1 MKSVKNAEESM
12 SIEVRVPTLGESI
25 VDAVIAR
32 WLKHEGATVTQGEAL
47 VELETD
53 KVNVE
58 VTADQG
64 GVLQEI
70 ARQEGETVA
79 IGDLLGVIGTGRPQ
93 GIAPTL
99 DDSENGQGT
108 PTEQSGELQPGKAG
122 QVVSERQKTP
132 SGQLASDGRVAQR
145 PPSPLARRIAAEYNI
160 DLSQVKGSSPHG
172 RVTKDDVVGFM
183 AQQTGEGSV
192 YRGSGERMSS
202 GADRAMREGKERS
215 EASQADIAMR
225 EGYQAGQPQGTGRP
239 QGITPTM
246 DDQIAPRAATP
257 DRMAVSSGREER
269 VRLSRRRQ
277 TIAQRLV
284 EAQHTA
290 AMLTTFN
297 EIDMSAVMEVRS
309 RRKDAFKERHN
320 ISLGFMSFF
329 TKAVVGSLKAFPR
342 LNAEI
347 QGNEMVLKHYY
358 DIGIAVGA
366 EEGLVV
372 PVLRDADRKS
382 FAEIEQ
388 EIATLAKKARENSL
402 ALTDLQGGTFT
413 VTNGGV
419 FGSLLSTPIL
429 NAPQVGILGMHKI
442 EQRPVVV
449 NGQIVIRPM
458 MYVALSYDHRIV
470 DGREAVQF
478 LVRVKELVEDPET
491 LLLEG

>member
-1 MKSVKNAEESM
+1 M
-12 SIEVRVPTLGESI
+12 SIEIRVPSLGESI
-25 VDAVIAR
+25 VDAVIAT
-32 WLKHEGATVTQGEAL
+32 WLKHEGDAVNVGDAL

-58 VTADQG
+58 VSA
-64 GVLQEI
+64 
-70 ARQEGETVA
+70 
-79 IGDLLGVIGTGRPQ
+79 
-93 GIAPTL
+93 
-99 DDSENGQGT
+99 
-108 PTEQSGELQPGKAG
+108 EQSGVLEKIVKKEGDEVAVGDVIGMIGEAAQQAQSRPTTTARASAATAQPAA
-122 QVVSERQKTP
+122 SAPAPEA
-132 SGQLASDGRVAQR
+132 SSASDGQHAV
-145 PPSPLARRIAAEYNI
+145 SPLARRIAAENNV
-160 DLSQVKGSSPHG
+160 DLAQVKGNSPHG
-172 RVTKDDVVGFM
+172 RVTREDVINYIGQASTAAPDTVTPVNQANNIAPAAP
-183 AQQTGEGSV
+183 AQPAPV
-192 YRGSGERMSS
+192 PV
-202 GADRAMREGKERS
+202 A
-215 EASQADIAMR
+215 
-225 EGYQAGQPQGTGRP
+225 
-239 QGITPTM
+239 TPTP
-246 DDQIAPRAATP
+246 APALKPQAQGEAR
-257 DRMAVSSGREER
+257 GREER

-284 EAQHTA
+284 EAQHNA

-309 RRKDAFKERHN
+309 RRKDAFKVRHN
-320 ISLGFMSFF
+320 VSLGFMSFF
-329 TKAVVGSLKAFPR
+329 TKAVVGALKAFPR

-347 QGNEMVLKHYY
+347 QGNDMILKHYY

-382 FAEIEQ
+382 FAGIER
-388 EIATLAKKARENSL
+388 EIAELAKKARENTL
-402 ALTDLQGGTFT
+402 KLEELQGGTFT
-413 VTNGGV
+413 ITNGGV
-419 FGSLLSTPIL
+419 FGSLMSTPIL

-458 MYVALSYDHRIV
+458 MYVAVSYDHRIV

>member
-1 MKSVKNAEESM
+1 M
-12 SIEVRVPTLGESI
+12 SIEIRVPSLGESI
-25 VDAVIAR
+25 VDAVIAN
-32 WLKHEGATVTQGEAL
+32 WLKHEGDAVTMGDAL

-58 VTADQG
+58 VSAEQS
-64 GVLQEI
+64 GVLQKI
-70 ARQEGETVA
+70 VKQEGDEVAVGDVIGMIGESTQQAQPQPQPATTTPVSATVA
-79 IGDLLGVIGTGRPQ
+79 QPTAS
-93 GIAPTL
+93 APT
-99 DDSENGQGT
+99 
-108 PTEQSGELQPGKAG
+108 
-122 QVVSERQKTP
+122 
-132 SGQLASDGRVAQR
+132 ASDGSGGQPPVSPVARRVA
-145 PPSPLARRIAAEYNI
+145 AENNV
-160 DLSQVKGSSPHG
+160 DLTRVRGNSPHG
-172 RVTKDDVVGFM
+172 RV
-183 AQQTGEGSV
+183 
-192 YRGSGERMSS
+192 
-202 GADRAMREGKERS
+202 MREDVMNYIEQS
-215 EASQADIAMR
+215 SQASTAAAGATTPVSQANNVAPVAPAQPAPSPRPLMPFER
-225 EGYQAGQPQGTGRP
+225 ER
-239 QGITPTM
+239 
-246 DDQIAPRAATP
+246 D
-257 DRMAVSSGREER
+257 GREER

-284 EAQHTA
+284 EAQHNA

-320 ISLGFMSFF
+320 VSLGFMSFF
-329 TKAVVGSLKAFPR
+329 TRAVVGALKAFPR

-347 QGNEMVLKHYY
+347 QGNDMILKHYY

-382 FAEIEQ
+382 FAEIER
-388 EIATLAKKARENSL
+388 EIAGLAKKARENSL
-402 ALTDLQGGTFT
+402 KLEELQGGTFT
-413 VTNGGV
+413 ITNGGV
-419 FGSLLSTPIL
+419 FGSLMSTPIL

-442 EQRPVVV
+442 EQRPVAV

-458 MYVALSYDHRIV
+458 MYVAVSYDHRIV